1 MDKEG
6 ILNLKY
12 GNLLLDLEFVVITL
26 NWNKQKTTTKY
37 VTIILNS
44 SKKD

>member
-12 GNLLLDLEFVVITL
+12 GSLLLDLEFVAITL